1 MNTHSLNNRA
11 SDIDVDVAI
20 IGAGPSGAV
29 AAALLRK
36 AGRSVLVLERQH
48 FPRFSIGES
57 LLPQSMVYLE
67 EAGMLQAVVE
77 AGFQYKNG
85 AHFVWRDQSSSFDF
99 RDKHS
104 SGWGTTYQ
112 VERSVFDDLLIR
124 CAAEQGAAVRF
135 GHTVLRFFLG
145 RRVA

>member
-1 MNTHSLNNRA
+1 MT
-11 SDIDVDVAI
+11 VDVAI
-20 IGAGPSGAV
+20 IGAGPAGAV
-29 AAALLRK
+29 AAALLRR

-57 LLPQSMVYLE
+57 LLPQSMTYLE

-85 AHFVWRDQSSSFDF
+85 AHFIHRGQSSAFDF

-104 SGWGTTYQ
+104 PG
-112 VERSVFDDLLIR
+112 
-124 CAAEQGAAVRF
+124 
-135 GHTVLRFFLG
+135 
-145 RRVA
+145 

>member
-1 MNTHSLNNRA
+1 MNINFSKQDTT
-11 SDIDVDVAI
+11 VDVAI

-57 LLPQSMVYLE
+57 LLPQSMAYVE

-85 AHFVWRDQSSSFDF
+85 AHFIYRDQSSSFDF
-99 RDKHS
+99 RDKHTP
-104 SGWGTTYQ
+104 GWGTTYQ
-112 VERSVFDDLLIR
+112 VERAVFDDLLIR
-124 CAAEQGAAVRF
+124 
-135 GHTVLRFFLG
+135 
-145 RRVA
+145 